1 MEIQGFENYLIY
13 EDGRVFNKKFNRFKK
28 PAINNVGYK
37 VVNLHKSG
45 KYKTLLLHRLIAI
58 HYISNPENKPEVD
71 HINRDRSDNRIE
83 NLRWVTS
90 SENIQ
95 NTSMRNTN
103 TSGHKYICYSNRDK
117 VWIFQKRINGKKTQ
131 KRFKTLEEAIEF
143 KHSFE
148 SDLKNINS

>member
-13 EDGRVFNKKFNRFKK
+13 SDGSVFSKKYNRFKK
-28 PAINNVGYK
+28 PTINNIGYQ
-37 VVNLHKSG
+37 VVNLHKDG

-71 HINRDRSDNRIE
+71 HINRNRSDNRIE

-95 NTSMRNTN
+95 NTGLRNTN
-103 TSGHKYICYSNRDK
+103 TSGHKYICYCKRDK

-131 KRFKTLEEAIEF
+131 KRFKNLDEAIEF
-143 KHSFE
+143 KRSFE
-148 SDLKNINS
+148 T